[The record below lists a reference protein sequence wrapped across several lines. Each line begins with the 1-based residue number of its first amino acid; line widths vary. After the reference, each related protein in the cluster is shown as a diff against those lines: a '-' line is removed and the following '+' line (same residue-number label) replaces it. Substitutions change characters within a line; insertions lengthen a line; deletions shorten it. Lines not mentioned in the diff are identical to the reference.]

1 MRRVIA
7 VAFACLFT
15 FTAIALAYRPAAV
28 MDVTQA
34 SRPGRRRHVL
44 PALSLWRTMKTLLA
58 LATMALA
65 LILPATAGAAT
76 VGTTT
81 VHSGG
86 ASTAK
91 GGAKAYRFTAA
102 SSGQVDRLNVYLD
115 DANTASEVEVGL
127 YSGSLTR
134 AQARGAGGA

>member
-1 MRRVIA
+1 MAGARVRPNRIRGSTLRRVIA
-7 VAFACLFT
+7 IAFACLFT
-15 FTAIALAYRPAAV
+15 FTAVALAYPLATV
-28 MDVTQA
+28 TDVVQA

-44 PALSLWRTMKTLLA
+44 PSLSLRRTMKTLLA
-58 LATMALA
+58 LATMAPA

-91 GGAKAYRFTAA
+91 GDAKAYRFTAP
-102 SSGQVDRLNVYLD
+102 STGQVDRLNVYLD
-115 DANTASEVEVGL
+115 DA
-127 YSGSLTR
+127 
-134 AQARGAGGA
+134 